1 MSDLLHNL
9 NLITPNLDLVGD
21 VLNGIFSQTIPP
33 TPPPLPTIAPA
44 PLSGAIMTATPV
56 TGPLSQVEFLNSF
69 VAERLRSIFFDL
81 PWLGVSVPLKAEV
94 MIRALTLGAVSFA
107 LGLLVG
113 RPVITWLR
121 DHRIGKHIRIE
132 GPERHQIK
140 TGTPTMGGLI
150 FLIPLVI
157 AVSIFMDI
165 PQFPSLLLPLGIIL
179 SCGIL
184 GGFDD
189 LLSTVVRNQGGLAA
203 RFKMAWLLIISFIA
217 AMLLYEP
224 LRLDNLYF
232 PFIDRPIEIGVWYI
246 PIAMIAIAGMA
257 NAVNFADG
265 LDALAGGTSAIAF
278 VSYGIIAYLQKQ
290 PHVVALC
297 FATVGALL
305 AFLWFNA
312 HPAAVF
318 MGDMGSLTLGALL
331 AVCAL
336 MTNQWLLLPLI
347 GIVFVMAL
355 LSSVLQT
362 LYFKLTGGKRLFRMA
377 PIQHHF
383 EMVGWSET
391 QIMLRFWLVGIVAGM
406 LGVALALI

>member
-1 MSDLLHNL
+1 MLESAAVKSTLDLLGV
-9 NLITPNLDLVGD
+9 IV
-21 VLNGIFSQTIPP
+21 SQPIP
-33 TPPPLPTIAPA
+33 TPTSVPQAVSGAEALAIYYLDQINGAFAQMPWPIGPSEPLP
-44 PLSGAIMTATPV
+44 AT
-56 TGPLSQVEFLNSF
+56 
-69 VAERLRSIFFDL
+69 
-81 PWLGVSVPLKAEV
+81 V
-94 MIRALTLGAVSFA
+94 MIRAITLGAVAFL
-107 LGLLVG
+107 LGLLIG
-113 RPVITWLR
+113 KPVINWLR
-121 DHRIGKHIRIE
+121 DRRIGKHIRIE

-150 FLIPLVI
+150 FLIPLVFAI
-157 AVSIFMDI
+157 AIFMDI
-165 PQFPSLLLPLGIIL
+165 PQFPSLLLPLGIVV
-179 SCGIL
+179 SCGVL

-203 RFKMAWLLIISFIA
+203 RFKLAWLLVISLITA
-217 AMLLYEP
+217 ILLYEP
-224 LRLDNLYF
+224 LGLDKLYF
-232 PFIDRPIEIGVWYI
+232 PFLRTPIEIGVWYI
-246 PIAMIAIAGMA
+246 PIAMVAIAGMA

-297 FATVGALL
+297 FAVVGALL

-312 HPAAVF
+312 HPAGVI

-336 MTNQWLLLPLI
+336 MTNQWLMLPLI
-347 GIVFVMAL
+347 GIVFVVAL

-377 PIQHHF
+377 PIHHHF
-383 EMVGWSET
+383 EMIGWSET
-391 QIMLRFWLVGIVAGM
+391 QVTLRFWLISMVAGM
-406 LGVALALI
+406 LGVALALV